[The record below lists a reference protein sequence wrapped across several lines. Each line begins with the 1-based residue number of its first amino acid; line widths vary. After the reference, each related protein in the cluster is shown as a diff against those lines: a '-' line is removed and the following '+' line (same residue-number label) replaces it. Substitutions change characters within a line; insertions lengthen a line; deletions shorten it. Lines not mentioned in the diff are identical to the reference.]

1 MSASAQ
7 SLRPSSAGLLLRLWQ
22 SSLGKKYVMAI
33 TGLMLFGFVV
43 IHMIGNL
50 QFFGG
55 ETLINEYAESLKS
68 KPPILWGA
76 RLSLLAAVAL
86 HITAAAQL
94 YRANRRARP
103 VGYDGGKVVA
113 STLANRTII
122 VSGLIVFAFII
133 FHLAHFTIGW
143 VNPDFMMMTDAAG
156 HHDVRGMMIAGFR
169 NPAVSIFYIVSV
181 GLLCLHLSHG
191 VASIFQSLGLRSK
204 KTEANLKKLALV
216 AAIVLFFGFCAIP
229 VAVMTGMVKAGLV
242 K

>member
-7 SLRPSSAGLLLRLWQ
+7 SLRLSSAGLLLKLWQ

-50 QFFGG
+50 QFFGS

-76 RLSLLAAVAL
+76 RLGLLAMVAL
-86 HITAAAQL
+86 HITAAVQL
-94 YRANRRARP
+94 YQSNRRARP
-103 VGYDGGKVVA
+103 INYDGGKVVA

-122 VSGLIVFAFII
+122 ASGLIVFAFII
-133 FHLAHFTIGW
+133 FHLAHFTIGL
-143 VNPDFMMMTDAAG
+143 VDADLLKLTDSANR
-156 HHDVRGMMIAGFR
+156 HDVRTMMITGFS
-169 NPAVSIFYIVSV
+169 NPVIAIFYIISV

-204 KTEANLKKLALV
+204 KIEANLKKLALITAV
-216 AAIVLFFGFCAIP
+216 ILFFGFCAIP
-229 VAVMTGMVKAGLV
+229 VAVMAGFVK
-242 K
+242 

>member
-1 MSASAQ
+1 MMSASAL
-7 SLRPSSAGLLLRLWQ
+7 SLRPSTLGLLLKLWQ

-33 TGLMLFGFVV
+33 TGLMLFGFVA
-43 IHMIGNL
+43 IHMLGNL
-50 QFFGG
+50 QFFGS
-55 ETLINEYAESLKS
+55 ETLINEYAVSLKS

-76 RLSLLAAVAL
+76 RFGLLAAAVL
-86 HITAAAQL
+86 HITAGVQL
-94 YRANRRARP
+94 YHSNRRARP

-143 VNPDFMMMTDAAG
+143 VNADLMKLTDVAG
-156 HHDVRGMMIAGFR
+156 HHDVRGMMIAGFS
-169 NPAVSIFYIVSV
+169 NPLVSVFYVVSV

-204 KTEANLKKLALV
+204 KTEANLKKLALA

-229 VAVMTGMVKAGLV
+229 VAVATGLV
-242 K
+242 R

>member
-1 MSASAQ
+1 MSASVQ
-7 SLRPSSAGLLLRLWQ
+7 SLRPSSAGLLLKLWR
-22 SSLGKKYVMAI
+22 SSLGKKYVMAV

-43 IHMIGNL
+43 VHMIGNL

-55 ETLINEYAESLKS
+55 QTLINEYAESLKS

-76 RLSLLAAVAL
+76 RFSLLAAVVL

-94 YRANRRARP
+94 FKANRRARP

-122 VSGLIVFAFII
+122 VSGLILFAFIV

-143 VNPDFMMMTDAAG
+143 IDGSFMTLKDVAG
-156 HHDVRGMMIAGFR
+156 RHDVRGMMIAGFR
-169 NPAVSIFYIVSV
+169 NPVVSIFYIVSV

-191 VASIFQSLGLRSK
+191 IASIFQSLGLRSK

-229 VAVMTGMVKAGLV
+229 VAVMAGLV

>member
-1 MSASAQ
+1 MAASAQ
-7 SLRPSSAGLLLRLWQ
+7 SLQRISAAGLLLQLWR

-33 TGLMLFGFVV
+33 TGLALFGFVIV
-43 IHMIGNL
+43 HMIGNL

-55 ETLINEYAESLKS
+55 ETLINEYAHSLKS

-76 RLSLLAAVAL
+76 RFGLLAVAL
-86 HITAAAQL
+86 LHIVAAVQL
-94 YRANRRARP
+94 YQSNRRARP

-122 VSGLIVFAFII
+122 VSGLIVFAFIV

-143 VNPDFMMMTDAAG
+143 VNADLMKLTDAAG
-156 HHDVRGMMIAGFR
+156 HHDVRAMMIAGFT
-169 NPAVSIFYIVSV
+169 NPIISIFYVVSV

-204 KTEANLKKLALV
+204 KTEANLKKLAL
-216 AAIVLFFGFCAIP
+216 AAAVILFFGFCAIP
-229 VAVMTGMVKAGLV
+229 IAVMTGLV

>member
-7 SLRPSSAGLLLRLWQ
+7 SLRPSSIGLLLRLWQ

-33 TGLMLFGFVV
+33 TGLGLFGFVIV
-43 IHMIGNL
+43 HMIGNL

-55 ETLINEYAESLKS
+55 PTLINEYAESLKS

-76 RLSLLAAVAL
+76 RLALLAAVVL
-86 HITAAAQL
+86 HITAAIQL
-94 YRANRRARP
+94 HAANRRARP
-103 VGYDGGKVVA
+103 QGYANGKVLA

-122 VSGLIVFAFII
+122 VSGLILVVFIG

-143 VNPDFMMMTDAAG
+143 INPSYMTLSDSAG
-156 HHDVRGMMIAGFR
+156 RHDVRAMMIAGFS
-169 NPAVSIFYIVSV
+169 NPAIVIFYIVSV

-204 KTEANLKKLALV
+204 KTEANLKKLAV
-216 AAIVLFFGFCAIP
+216 AAAIILFFGFCAIP
-229 VAVMTGMVKAGLV
+229 VAVIAGLV
-242 K
+242 

>member
-7 SLRPSSAGLLLRLWQ
+7 SLRPSSVGLLLKLWQ

-50 QFFGG
+50 QFFGRP
-55 ETLINEYAESLKS
+55 TLINEYAESLKS

-76 RLSLLAAVAL
+76 RSVLLVAVAL
-86 HITAAAQL
+86 HIMAAIQL
-94 YRANRRARP
+94 YLANRRARP
-103 VGYDGGKVVA
+103 VGYAGGKVVA

-122 VSGLIVFAFII
+122 ASGLIVFAFIV

-143 VNPDFMMMTDAAG
+143 VDTDLLKLTDSAQR
-156 HHDVRGMMIAGFR
+156 HDVRAMMIAGFR
-169 NPAVSIFYIVSV
+169 NPLVSIFYVVSV

-216 AAIVLFFGFCAIP
+216 AAIILFFGFCAIP
-229 VAVMTGMVKAGLV
+229 VAVVTNLIR
-242 K
+242 